1 LRGIAARSTLV
12 AMTLASRLPLLAI
25 VCAAISAC
33 APINNHTASKH
44 PPIAGG
50 YKDATPDTGEFAIAA
65 AFAAR
70 EESRRSGTPIRIVK
84 ITRRETQVVA
94 GTNLRIRVTALRN
107 GATPETADIV
117 VFRDLFGHQQLTSWR
132 WLGR

>member
-1 LRGIAARSTLV
+1 MTTPLLLSLL
-12 AMTLASRLPLLAI
+12 AMT
-25 VCAAISAC
+25 CAAMSAC
-33 APINNHTASKH
+33 APTPDRSAKKDA
-44 PPIAGG
+44 PIVGG
-50 YKDATPDTGEFAIAA
+50 YSNSQGDGGDFASAA

-84 ITRRETQVVA
+84 IERRETQVVA
-94 GTNLRIRVTALRN
+94 GTNLRLRVLALHN

-117 VFRDLFGHQQLTSWR
+117 VFRDLFGHQQLSSWR

>member
-1 LRGIAARSTLV
+1 MRGHSVTRHL
-12 AMTLASRLPLLAI
+12 
-25 VCAAISAC
+25 
-33 APINNHTASKH
+33 
-44 PPIAGG
+44 PIAGG
-50 YKDATPDTGEFAIAA
+50 YSATHQGGTDFSSAV

-94 GTNLRIRVTALRN
+94 GTNLRIRVVALRN

>member
-1 LRGIAARSTLV
+1 MKAPA
-12 AMTLASRLPLLAI
+12 RLPLLTLA
-25 VCAAISAC
+25 CAAFSAC
-33 APINNHTASKH
+33 APITHRSAPGH

-50 YKDATPDTGEFAIAA
+50 YSASRKGTGDFDSAVT
-65 AFAAR
+65 FAAR

-94 GTNLRIRVTALRN
+94 GTNLRIRIIALRN